1 VRPGVKLKTGDTT
14 SSPTRLRRFILTR
27 LYVGAGKRLVVSGA
41 ADATFGLFAAAIGY
55 LVDA

>member
-1 VRPGVKLKTGDTT
+1 
-14 SSPTRLRRFILTR
+14 
-27 LYVGAGKRLVVSGA
+27 VGAGKRLVVSGG